1 MKSGLKRLQSIL
13 LGTKVI
19 PTKNGS
25 LSTNIISNM
34 NHLNNVLDLDNDNGD
49 LIEVYIEDED
59 EEFFNYS
66 LANDLSKE
74 SNSS

>member
-1 MKSGLKRLQSIL
+1 MKPGLKRLQSIL

-19 PTKNGS
+19 PTKTGT
-25 LSTNIISNM
+25 STNIISNM
-34 NHLNNVLDLDNDNGD
+34 NHLNNVLDIDNDNGD
-49 LIEVYIEDED
+49 LIEVNIEDED
-59 EEFFNYS
+59 DEFFNYS